1 MDSPRPLPTLRRRA
15 TYRVPVIAAIA
26 GALTALVSA
35 PGAAAQ
41 NAPPALPVI
50 IEAARVEAVRDTLE
64 ALGTL
69 RANES
74 VEITAKV
81 ADVIAAIHFDDGQR
95 VKSGQLLVQMSNAEE
110 AALLVEAQSEAEEA
124 ARQLERLETL
134 VAQGNAPASQLDER
148 RRDAQSANAR
158 VNAVRSR
165 LQDRV
170 IPAPFAGVVG
180 LRQVSPGALVAPGT
194 VITTLVDDSV
204 MKLDFPI
211 PAIYLGTLSPGATV
225 TARTPGFPDRI
236 FSGTVTSVDSVIN
249 PATRSIT
256 VRARIPNEN
265 RILVPGMLMTLLL
278 ERNARD
284 ALEISESALV
294 PRAARSFVYVV
305 DPKVNPPIAEQREVT
320 TGARRPG
327 RVEITAGLSA
337 GEHVITH
344 GTLKVRPGAPVTIR
358 AVDDGSRPFEELIKS
373 APAESRP

>member
-1 MDSPRPLPTLRRRA
+1 MVSLCSFIHRRLRA
-15 TYRVPVIAAIA
+15 V
-26 GALTALVSA
+26 GAVGVTLTALIAA
-35 PGAAAQ
+35 PGVDAQ
-41 NAPPALPVI
+41 IAPPAMPVI

-74 VEITAKV
+74 VEVTAKV

-124 ARQLERLETL
+124 ARQLERVETL
-134 VAQGNAPASQLDER
+134 VTQGNAPASQLDER

-170 IPAPFAGVVG
+170 ITAPFAGVVG

-194 VITTLVDDSV
+194 IITTLVDDSV

-211 PAIYLGTLSPGATV
+211 PAIYLGTLSPGAAV
-225 TARTPGFPDRI
+225 TARTPGFPDRT

-256 VRARIPNEN
+256 VRARIPNESQ
-265 RILVPGMLMTLLL
+265 ILVPGMLMTLLL

-305 DPKVNPPIAEQREVT
+305 DPNAAPPIAEQREVT

-327 RVEITAGLSA
+327 RVEITAGLEA

-344 GTLKVRPGAPVTIR
+344 GTLKVRPGAPVAIR
-358 AVDDGSRPFEELIKS
+358 AIDDGSRPLEELIKS